1 MIPGSKLHRE
11 LRHKPLWPAELPLS
25 LTHQG
30 RRDQPRRGQRRGPGV
45 QEQSGLRKLVAQ
57 PLPLVGMHGLS
68 TGTGTRPA
76 TRPPKRGSPGAHAH
90 PKPEP
95 PAPLRGCLNPKF
107 MTAGWGLFQSADP
120 SQLRAGAGQPWARP
134 CLLGS
139 RLWNS
144 TCLARSP

>member
-30 RRDQPRRGQRRGPGV
+30 RRDQPRPGTARGPRGAGAEWASKTGGPAPAPRGDARV
-45 QEQSGLRKLVAQ
+45 
-57 PLPLVGMHGLS
+57 S

-76 TRPPKRGSPGAHAH
+76 TRPPKQGSPGAHAH

-107 MTAGWGLFQSADP
+107 TTAGWGLFQSADP
-120 SQLRAGAGQPWARP
+120 SQLRAGASQPWARP